1 MSLTSYQTAP
11 PRVNWVLHSADSRLI
26 CLKGSHAPAGAKDLE
41 HRNRL
46 IGVSAVFHFAD
57 LRRPGSD
64 LLSHTLRCSTIGAE
78 AFHGRV
84 RDGIGCFI
92 LAITTRS
99 SEIRRSKTKVSFF
112 RRRKFPLGIMYR
124 RLSIRALKPI
134 EQLVLVSF
142 THHCASTPS
151 LSTWW
156 STTVLKGNLVLRWV
170 SRLDAF
176 SGYPV
181 RT

>member
-1 MSLTSYQTAP
+1 MDVRLG
-11 PRVNWVLHSADSRLI
+11 PRSVEKIDCYIA
-26 CLKGSHAPAGAKDLE
+26 
-41 HRNRL
+41 
-46 IGVSAVFHFAD
+46 F
-57 LRRPGSD
+57 RRPGSD

-78 AFHGRV
+78 AFHVRV

-99 SEIRRSKTKVSFF
+99 SEIRRRQKLRPHFLG
-112 RRRKFPLGIMYR
+112 RKNSVGNMYR

-134 EQLVLVSF
+134 EQLVPVSF
-142 THHCASTPS
+142 THRCASTPG

-156 STTVLKGNLVLRWV
+156 STTVLKGSLVLRWV

-176 SGYPV
+176 SGYPD

>member
-1 MSLTSYQTAP
+1 MFLLRFASHFYLRRFAL
-11 PRVNWVLHSADSRLI
+11 RV
-26 CLKGSHAPAGAKDLE
+26 
-41 HRNRL
+41 
-46 IGVSAVFHFAD
+46 FAD
-57 LRRPGSD
+57 FRRPGSD

-99 SEIRRSKTKVSFF
+99 SEIRRGGSKITKVSF
-112 RRRKFPLGIMYR
+112 RKADLNFWFLYR

-142 THHCASTPS
+142 TPYGASTPS

-156 STTVLKGNLVLRWV
+156 STTVLKGSLVLRWV